1 VGNKTYAKNQAIPLK
16 SPHLNA
22 IRAPYGNFVPF
33 MLQLA
38 YMANT
43 AVPKKVLIIDDDPAF
58 VRLVEQGLTP
68 AGFEVL
74 TAASGIEG
82 LHLLFAHRPDIVLL
96 DVVMPEMDGWQTCSR
111 IRDITDVPVI
121 MLTAQK
127 NAEEDI
133 VRGLDC
139 GADNYLIKPVG
150 RRELV
155 GRVQAVMRRAELS
168 LPEEKKGTTFS
179 DGYLTVDIVQR
190 QVLIN
195 GERVRLTPI
204 EFRLL
209 ALLLQNAGRIL
220 THKQLL
226 EGVWGWEYI
235 DDLDYVRIYIWHLRQ
250 KIEPDQSNPK
260 YVITESGVG
269 YSFHK
274 PR

>member
-1 VGNKTYAKNQAIPLK
+1 
-16 SPHLNA
+16 
-22 IRAPYGNFVPF
+22 

-43 AVPKKVLIIDDDPAF
+43 AVAKKILIIDDDPAF
-58 VRLVEQGLTP
+58 IRLVEQVLAP

-74 TAASGIEG
+74 TAPGGGEG
-82 LHLLFAHRPDIVLL
+82 LRLLFAQRPDIVLL
-96 DVVMPEMDGWQTCSR
+96 DVVMPEMDGWQTCRR

-127 NAEEDI
+127 NTEEDI
-133 VRGLDC
+133 VRGLEC

-179 DGYLTVDIVQR
+179 DGHLTVDIVQR

-220 THKQLL
+220 THRQLL

-250 KIEPDQSNPK
+250 KIEPDQANPK
-260 YVITESGVG
+260 YIITEPGVG
-269 YSFHK
+269 YSFRK
-274 PR
+274 VK

>member
-1 VGNKTYAKNQAIPLK
+1 
-16 SPHLNA
+16 
-22 IRAPYGNFVPF
+22 

-38 YMANT
+38 YMADT
-43 AVPKKVLIIDDDPAF
+43 AVAKKILVIDDDPAF
-58 VRLVEQGLTP
+58 IRLVEQVLTP
-68 AGFEVL
+68 AGFKVL
-74 TAASGIEG
+74 TAASGVEG
-82 LHLLFAHRPDIVLL
+82 LRLLFANRPDVVLL

-127 NAEEDI
+127 NTEEDI
-133 VRGLDC
+133 VHGLEC

-168 LPEEKKGTTFS
+168 SQEEKSEITYS
-179 DGYLTVDIVQR
+179 DGYLTVDIAQHK
-190 QVLIN
+190 VLVD

-209 ALLLQNAGRIL
+209 ALLMQNAGRIL

-250 KIEPDQSNPK
+250 KIEPDQSKPR
-260 YVITESGVG
+260 YIITEPGVG

-274 PR
+274 AS

>member
-1 VGNKTYAKNQAIPLK
+1 MI
-16 SPHLNA
+16 
-22 IRAPYGNFVPF
+22 
-33 MLQLA
+33 QLA
-38 YMANT
+38 YMADKS
-43 AVPKKVLIIDDDPAF
+43 AAKKILIIDDDPAF
-58 VRLVEQGLTP
+58 VRLVEQVLTP

-74 TAASGIEG
+74 TAASGAEG
-82 LHLLFAHRPDIVLL
+82 LRLLFSHRPNIVLL

-127 NAEEDI
+127 NAEEDV
-133 VRGLDC
+133 VRGLES

-150 RRELV
+150 KRELV
-155 GRVQAVMRRAELS
+155 GRVQAVLRRAELS
-168 LPEEKKGTTFS
+168 LPEEQKGTTFS

-250 KIEPDQSNPK
+250 KIEPDQSQPK
-260 YVITESGVG
+260 YVITEPGVG

-274 PR
+274 GK

>member
-1 VGNKTYAKNQAIPLK
+1 
-16 SPHLNA
+16 
-22 IRAPYGNFVPF
+22 

-38 YMANT
+38 YKMST
-43 AVPKKVLIIDDDPAF
+43 AVAKKILVIDDDPAF
-58 VRLVEQGLTP
+58 VRLVEQVLTP

-74 TAASGIEG
+74 TAASGGEG
-82 LHLLFAHRPDIVLL
+82 LRLLFAHRPDIVLL
-96 DVVMPEMDGWQTCSR
+96 DVVMPEMDGWQTCRR

-127 NAEEDI
+127 TSEEDI
-133 VRGLDC
+133 VQGLEC

-168 LPEEKKGTTFS
+168 APEEQRGTSYS
-179 DGYLTVDIVQR
+179 DGYLTVDIAQR

-250 KIEPDQSNPK
+250 KIEPDQANPK
-260 YVITESGVG
+260 YVITEPGVG
-269 YSFHK
+269 YCFRK
-274 PR
+274 AK

>member
-1 VGNKTYAKNQAIPLK
+1 
-16 SPHLNA
+16 
-22 IRAPYGNFVPF
+22 

-82 LHLLFAHRPDIVLL
+82 LHLLFTHRPDIVLL

-220 THKQLL
+220 THRQLL

-250 KIEPDQSNPK
+250 KIEPDQAKPK
-260 YVITESGVG
+260 YVITEPGVG
-269 YSFHK
+269 YSFRK
-274 PR
+274 AK

>member
-1 VGNKTYAKNQAIPLK
+1 MADKSAAKKI
-16 SPHLNA
+16 
-22 IRAPYGNFVPF
+22 
-33 MLQLA
+33 
-38 YMANT
+38 
-43 AVPKKVLIIDDDPAF
+43 LIIDDDPAF
-58 VRLVEQGLTP
+58 VRLVEQVLTP

-74 TAASGIEG
+74 TAASGAEG
-82 LHLLFAHRPDIVLL
+82 LRLLFSHRPNIVLL

-127 NAEEDI
+127 NAEEDV
-133 VRGLDC
+133 VRGLES

-150 RRELV
+150 KRELV
-155 GRVQAVMRRAELS
+155 GRVQAVLRRAELS
-168 LPEEKKGTTFS
+168 LPEEQKGTTFS

-250 KIEPDQSNPK
+250 KIEPDQSQPK
-260 YVITESGVG
+260 YVITEPGVG

-274 PR
+274 GK

>member
-1 VGNKTYAKNQAIPLK
+1 MVGELCFDAFRI
-16 SPHLNA
+16 S
-22 IRAPYGNFVPF
+22 YGIFVPY
-33 MLQLA
+33 MIQLA
-38 YMANT
+38 YMANA
-43 AVPKKVLIIDDDPAF
+43 AVTKKVLIIDDDPAF

-74 TAASGIEG
+74 TAASGSEG
-82 LHLLFAHRPDIVLL
+82 LRLLFTKRPDIVLL

-127 NAEEDI
+127 NTEEDI

-168 LPEEKKGTTFS
+168 LPAEQKGTTFS
-179 DGYLTVDIVQR
+179 DGYLTVDLVQR
-190 QVLIN
+190 QVLVN
-195 GERVRLTPI
+195 GEQVRLTPI

-209 ALLLQNAGRIL
+209 ALLMQNAGRIL

-250 KIEPDQSNPK
+250 KIEPDQSKPK
-260 YVITESGVG
+260 YIITEPGVG

-274 PR
+274 PK

>member
-1 VGNKTYAKNQAIPLK
+1 
-16 SPHLNA
+16 
-22 IRAPYGNFVPF
+22 

-38 YMANT
+38 YKMST
-43 AVPKKVLIIDDDPAF
+43 AVAKKILVIDDDPAF
-58 VRLVEQGLTP
+58 VRLVEQVLAP

-74 TAASGIEG
+74 TAASGGEG
-82 LHLLFAHRPDIVLL
+82 LRLLFAHRPDIVLL
-96 DVVMPEMDGWQTCSR
+96 DVVMPEMDGWQTCRR

-127 NAEEDI
+127 TTEEDI
-133 VRGLDC
+133 VYGLEC

-155 GRVQAVMRRAELS
+155 GRVQAVLRRAELS
-168 LPEEKKGTTFS
+168 LPEEQKGTTYS
-179 DGYLTVDIVQR
+179 DGYLTVDIAQR
-190 QVLIN
+190 QVLID

-250 KIEPDQSNPK
+250 KIEPDQSNPR
-260 YVITESGVG
+260 YIITEPGVG
-269 YSFHK
+269 YSFRK
-274 PR
+274 TR

>member
-1 VGNKTYAKNQAIPLK
+1 VA
-16 SPHLNA
+16 
-22 IRAPYGNFVPF
+22 
-33 MLQLA
+33 
-38 YMANT
+38 
-43 AVPKKVLIIDDDPAF
+43 KKVLIIDDDPAF
-58 VRLVEQGLTP
+58 VRLVEQVLTP

-74 TAASGIEG
+74 TAASGGEG
-82 LHLLFAHRPDIVLL
+82 LRLLFTHRPDIVLL

-111 IRDITDVPVI
+111 IRDITDIPII

-127 NAEEDI
+127 NTEEDI
-133 VRGLDC
+133 VRGLEC

-168 LPEEKKGTTFS
+168 AQEKDKGITYS
-179 DGYLTVDIVQR
+179 DGYLTVDIAQR
-190 QVLIN
+190 QVLVN
-195 GERVRLTPI
+195 GERVRLTPR

-209 ALLLQNAGRIL
+209 SLLMQNAGRIL
-220 THKQLL
+220 THRQLL

-250 KIEPDQSNPK
+250 KIEPDQAKPK
-260 YVITESGVG
+260 YVITEPGVG

-274 PR
+274 AK

>member
-1 VGNKTYAKNQAIPLK
+1 
-16 SPHLNA
+16 
-22 IRAPYGNFVPF
+22 
-33 MLQLA
+33 
-38 YMANT
+38 MADT
-43 AVPKKVLIIDDDPAF
+43 ATAKKVLVIDDDPAF
-58 VRLVEQGLTP
+58 ARLVEQGLAQ

-74 TAASGIEG
+74 TAASGSDG
-82 LHLLFAHRPDIVLL
+82 LRLLFNNRPDIVLL

-127 NAEEDI
+127 NTEEDI
-133 VRGLDC
+133 VRGLEC

-155 GRVQAVMRRAELS
+155 GRVQAVIRRAELS
-168 LPEEKKGTTFS
+168 AREEPKETTFS
-179 DGYLTVDIVQR
+179 DGYLTVDIVQHK
-190 QVLIN
+190 VFVN
-195 GERVRLTPI
+195 EVRVRLTPI

-209 ALLLQNAGRIL
+209 ALLLHNAGRIL

-226 EGVWGWEYI
+226 VGVWGWEYS

-250 KIEPDQSNPK
+250 KIEPDQANPQ
-260 YVITESGVG
+260 YIITEPGVG

-274 PR
+274 P

>member
-1 VGNKTYAKNQAIPLK
+1 VAKKI
-16 SPHLNA
+16 
-22 IRAPYGNFVPF
+22 
-33 MLQLA
+33 
-38 YMANT
+38 
-43 AVPKKVLIIDDDPAF
+43 LIIDDDPAF
-58 VRLVEQGLTP
+58 VRLVEQVLTP

-74 TAASGIEG
+74 AAASGGDG
-82 LHLLFAHRPDIVLL
+82 LRLLFAQRPDLVLL
-96 DVVMPEMDGWQTCSR
+96 DVVMPEMDGWQTCQR

-127 NAEEDI
+127 NTEEDI
-133 VRGLDC
+133 VRGLEC

-155 GRVQAVMRRAELS
+155 GRVQAVMRRAETS
-168 LPEEKKGTTFS
+168 LPEGQRGTTFS

-190 QVLIN
+190 QVLID

-220 THKQLL
+220 THRQLL

-250 KIEPDQSNPK
+250 KIEPDQANPT
-260 YVITESGVG
+260 YIITEPGVG
-269 YSFHK
+269 YSFRK
-274 PR
+274 AK

>member
-1 VGNKTYAKNQAIPLK
+1 
-16 SPHLNA
+16 
-22 IRAPYGNFVPF
+22 

-38 YMANT
+38 YMADT
-43 AVPKKVLIIDDDPAF
+43 ATAKKVLVIDDDPAF

-74 TAASGIEG
+74 TAASGGEG
-82 LHLLFAHRPDIVLL
+82 LRLLFANRPDIVLL

-127 NAEEDI
+127 NTEEDI
-133 VRGLDC
+133 VRGLEC

-155 GRVQAVMRRAELS
+155 GRVQAVIRRAELS
-168 LPEEKKGTTFS
+168 APEEEKGTTFS

-190 QVLIN
+190 QVLVD

-209 ALLLQNAGRIL
+209 ALLMQNAGRIL

-250 KIEPDQSNPK
+250 KIEPDQSQPK
-260 YVITESGVG
+260 YVITEPGVG